1 MECAAQQYE
10 SVWLTGRS
18 HAWLFHVTCGLPEC
32 GWAKNK
38 EKTGRRTL
46 QWLVLEKAGS
56 GLAVKD

>member
-1 MECAAQQYE
+1 MECASQQYE

-38 EKTGRRTL
+38 EKTGRQTPAVGAR
-46 QWLVLEKAGS
+46 EADS